1 MPEFVP
7 YVGGP
12 RPIVSIISRVFND
25 SKNAAEQQ
33 QGLALLL
40 SRFANK
46 HYADEGARLILN
58 TIQGKK
64 LDTEETVRR
73 ERSEA
78 ETRVS

>member
-1 MPEFVP
+1 MK
-7 YVGGP
+7 
-12 RPIVSIISRVFND
+12 SWDSQLFND

-46 HYADEGARLILN
+46 HYADEGALLILK
-58 TIQGKK
+58 TVKGKK
-64 LDTEETVRR
+64 LDVDETIRR
-73 ERSEA
+73 QRSEA